1 MKKAVL
7 AVTLLAL
14 GGCGGFGDSRANPLN
29 WFGSDPDAAAQAQ
42 RPAEGRLVPEGG
54 YQWDRDDREA
64 VGRISEMEIHPVR
77 GGAVVRAASVPPE
90 QGWSQAA
97 LVPENQGVPEGGVL
111 TLRFAASPPPQAI
124 RVGRESSRE
133 ITAAIHLEARDLS
146 GVREIVVVGDENRMS
161 ARR

>member
-7 AVTLLAL
+7 AVTLMAL
-14 GGCGGFGDSRANPLN
+14 GGCSGIGDSRANPLN
-29 WFGSDPDAAAQAQ
+29 WFGSGSDATPRAE
-42 RPAEGRLVPEGG
+42 RPGDGRLVPEGG
-54 YQWDRDDREA
+54 YLWNRDDRRA

-77 GGAVVRAASVPPE
+77 AGAIVRAASVPPE

-97 LVPENQGVPEGGVL
+97 LVPENDGVPQGGVL
-111 TLRFAASPPPQAI
+111 TLRFAASPPPQAV

-133 ITAAIHLEARDLS
+133 ITAALHLEARDLT
-146 GVREIVVVGDENRMS
+146 GVREIVVVGAENRIS